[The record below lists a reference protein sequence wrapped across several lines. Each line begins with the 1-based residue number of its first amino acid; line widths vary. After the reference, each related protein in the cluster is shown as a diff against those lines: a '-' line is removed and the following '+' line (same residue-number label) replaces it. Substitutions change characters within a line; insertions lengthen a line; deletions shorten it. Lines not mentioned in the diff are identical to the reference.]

1 MQHRGDHLPPK
12 AGALEHVQ
20 AARQVL
26 GTLQP
31 RQRGA
36 SRQFG
41 ELARRPTQRPEI
53 RLDEPGAGPKWKAE
67 RGARGRQ
74 PRQADLDGSVDP

>member
-41 ELARRPTQRPEI
+41 ELARRQTQRPEI
-53 RLDEPGAGPKWKAE
+53 RLDEPGAGPKWKLSGEPAAAS
-67 RGARGRQ
+67 RARQTSTGA
-74 PRQADLDGSVDP
+74 